1 MRRIALLTLAV
12 ALICIAP
19 YSAAREPA
27 ATPQK
32 RVLLLGQSP
41 DGHPR
46 ATHEYLPGMRIL
58 AACLKQVAQVKP
70 VVLKAD
76 DPWTEGPELLADAD
90 GVVLFVSQGAKW
102 IQDDPRRFQAFVKLA
117 ERGGGLV
124 VLHWGMGAKEAKYV
138 QGFVNLFGGCHGGP
152 DRKYKVLENAKVR
165 IPNDSHPI
173 VRGIKPFG
181 LREEFYYRLKFVK
194 SDSVITP
201 ILQTQVEEDVETVC
215 WAWER
220 PNGGRSFGF
229 SGGHFHSNWKR
240 PEYRRLLTQA
250 VLWTVDLPIPKN
262 GLTVDV
268 PMTVLNLD

>member
-1 MRRIALLTLAV
+1 MRRIALLIFAV
-12 ALICIAP
+12 VLVCITPFA
-19 YSAAREPA
+19 AAREPA
-27 ATPQK
+27 ATAQK

-46 ATHEYLPGMRIL
+46 ATHEYMPGMRVL
-58 AACLKQVAQVKP
+58 AACLKQVAQMKP

-76 DPWTEGPELLADAD
+76 DPWTQGPELLADAD

-124 VLHWGMGAKEAKYV
+124 VLHWGMGAKEARYI

-152 DRKYKVLENAKVR
+152 DRKYKVLENAKVKV
-165 IPNDSHPI
+165 PSDSHPI
-173 VRGIKPFG
+173 VRGIEPFG

-194 SDSVITP
+194 SDSAITP
-201 ILQTQVEEDVETVC
+201 LLQTQVEDVETVC

-250 VLWTVDLPIPKN
+250 VLWTVDLPIPEK

-268 PMTVLNLD
+268 PMAVLNLD